1 MDREIPA
8 RERVKNKL
16 KPLPLIILIVFL
28 ILIGRLWLN
37 RSLTSAS
44 VKASDIQTATVVKGR
59 MEGSFIADAIV
70 TPISTYS
77 IEAMTGGRVEALFL
91 KPGDYVEQGQTILR
105 LSNDDLKLNLLAQ
118 EAAVTDQ
125 VNNLNNT
132 RVLNNQSRLSQ
143 RLKVAEAYNTLK
155 RISRAYQQKSEL
167 YNKGYLALEEY
178 LSAQEEHDI
187 AQTRYEYLQEEAR
200 TDSLY
205 REQQLIQLEQNV
217 NQLQLSLQQIRN
229 RINELDVKAPMRG
242 QITEMDLKLGQII
255 STGSSLATIE
265 DDSRYY
271 LQAMVD
277 QYYLSRLSE
286 GATARINYQGN
297 EVMLKVIKV
306 HPRLANDKIR
316 VDIEGELPEGLKSGQ
331 SITAEIITDSLA
343 DVLYLPQGQ
352 YLSDGNGT
360 MVYVLD
366 YEGKRAS
373 KRSVNMGFR
382 NIREVEVIQG
392 LSEGE
397 VVITSSYKAFRD
409 KDTIHIKEGK

>member
-1 MDREIPA
+1 
-8 RERVKNKL
+8 
-16 KPLPLIILIVFL
+16 
-28 ILIGRLWLN
+28 LN
-37 RSLTSAS
+37 TAS
-44 VKASDIQTATVVKGR
+44 VKESDIQTSKVVKGR

-105 LSNDDLKLNLLAQ
+105 LTNDDLKLNLLAQ

-125 VNNLNNT
+125 VNNLNNA
-132 RVLNNQSRLSQ
+132 RILNNQSRLSQ
-143 RLKVAEAYNTLK
+143 RLKVAEAHNTLK
-155 RISRAYQQKSEL
+155 RISRNYQQKSEL
-167 YNKGYLALEEY
+167 YNQGYLALEEY

-217 NQLQLSLQQIRN
+217 NQLQISLQQIRN

-242 QITEMDLKLGQII
+242 QITEMELKLGQII

-277 QYYLSRLSE
+277 QYYLSRLNE
-286 GATARINYQGN
+286 GAAARINHQGA

-316 VDIEGELPEGLKSGQ
+316 VDIEGDLPEGLKSGQ
-331 SITAEIITDSLA
+331 SIAAEIITDSMS

-352 YLSDGNGT
+352 YLSDGNGN

-366 YEGKRAS
+366 ESGKRAR
-373 KRSVNMGFR
+373 KRTVSMGFR
-382 NIREVEVIQG
+382 NIREVEVLSG
-392 LSEGE
+392 LQEGE
-397 VVITSSYKAFRD
+397 IVITSSYKAFRD
-409 KDTIHIKEGK
+409 KDTIRIKGAK